1 MAHNPDA
8 LGKTLADVKA
18 QLADARDRGDF
29 ILADELHGKLTGLKA
44 SVAEA
49 REDIV
54 DGKFKYE
61 CSILEQQRQ
70 RETGT
75 VTRGMR
81 RMEND
86 VNMHIEARVAD
97 LEVRGRVRR
106 IRARAFM
113 CWKLQL
119 MSLFLRVCTANPPT
133 GAHRARTT
141 SARQSPTRVHADS
154 RDADTEGSCRAP
166 AAVAGLQQG

>member
-8 LGKTLADVKA
+8 LDKTLKDVSV

-29 ILADELHGKLTGLKA
+29 ILADELHAKLTGLKA

-70 RETGT
+70 REANT
-75 VTRGMR
+75 VKRGMR

-97 LEVRGRVRR
+97 LEVSVC
-106 IRARAFM
+106 AAYMFT
-113 CWKLQL
+113 
-119 MSLFLRVCTANPPT
+119 RVCPSLLTDFLCCVCPAHPPT
-133 GAHRARTT
+133 RAQRAGTAA
-141 SARQSPTRVHADS
+141 AR
-154 RDADTEGSCRAP
+154 
-166 AAVAGLQQG
+166 

>member
-8 LGKTLADVKA
+8 LDKTLADVSV

-29 ILADELHGKLTGLKA
+29 ILADELHAKLTGLKA

-54 DGKFKYE
+54 DGKFKLE

-70 RETGT
+70 REANT

-97 LEVRGRVRR
+97 LEVRECAPKKCIIG
-106 IRARAFM
+106 ARA
-113 CWKLQL
+113 C
-119 MSLFLRVCTANPPT
+119 V
-133 GAHRARTT
+133 RTCLP
-141 SARQSPTRVHADS
+141 SV
-154 RDADTEGSCRAP
+154 
-166 AAVAGLQQG
+166 

>member
-8 LGKTLADVKA
+8 LDKTLADVSV

-29 ILADELHGKLTGLKA
+29 ILADELHAKLTGLKA

-54 DGKFKYE
+54 DGKFKLE

-70 RETGT
+70 REANT
-75 VTRGMR
+75 VTRGMW

-86 VNMHIEARVAD
+86 VNMHIEAHVAD
-97 LEVRGRVRR
+97 LEVS
-106 IRARAFM
+106 ARA
-113 CWKLQL
+113 CE
-119 MSLFLRVCTANPPT
+119 
-133 GAHRARTT
+133 RAACST
-141 SARQSPTRVHADS
+141 
-154 RDADTEGSCRAP
+154 
-166 AAVAGLQQG
+166 

>member
-8 LGKTLADVKA
+8 LHKTLGDVTA

-29 ILADELHGKLTGLKA
+29 ILADELHAKLTGLKA
-44 SVAEA
+44 SVAKA
-49 REDIV
+49 REEIV

-61 CSILEQQRQ
+61 CSILEQQRH
-70 RETGT
+70 RETST

-97 LEVRGRVRR
+97 LEVRACASHAMCKCACQSSNNRTLSSHVRR
-106 IRARAFM
+106 ESTNR
-113 CWKLQL
+113 
-119 MSLFLRVCTANPPT
+119 
-133 GAHRARTT
+133 
-141 SARQSPTRVHADS
+141 SAAS
-154 RDADTEGSCRAP
+154 
-166 AAVAGLQQG
+166 

>member
-8 LGKTLADVKA
+8 LDKTLADVSV

-29 ILADELHGKLTGLKA
+29 ILADELHAKLTGLKA

-54 DGKFKYE
+54 DGKFKLE

-70 RETGT
+70 REANT

-97 LEVRGRVRR
+97 LEVS
-106 IRARAFM
+106 ARA
-113 CWKLQL
+113 CE
-119 MSLFLRVCTANPPT
+119 
-133 GAHRARTT
+133 RAACST
-141 SARQSPTRVHADS
+141 
-154 RDADTEGSCRAP
+154 
-166 AAVAGLQQG
+166 